1 MNGFLRHP
9 LRVSFRGLW
18 LATELGI
25 SAFNFVW
32 MVGLGKES
40 RDLKRTKWLQL
51 SSRRILRVFNVSLK
65 TTGSLPSSGFLA
77 CNHLSYLDILVVATA
92 TPCLFVAKR
101 EVGAWPL
108 LGWFARRAGCLFV
121 DREKRS
127 DVARLNQH
135 LQQHLEAGLLLVLF
149 PEGTSSD
156 GQTVLP
162 FKSSLLEPA
171 ATTQKPIFAGRID
184 YEIQDGNVGQEVCYW
199 GDMTLV
205 PHLINLLSK
214 RKIAARLNFSDLTGH
229 ASDRKEL
236 ARQLRS
242 RILSMRPTNLA
253 SDETASLELK
263 PA

>member
-1 MNGFLRHP
+1 MKGILRHP
-9 LRVSFRGLW
+9 LRVLFRGLW
-18 LATELGI
+18 LGAELGI
-25 SAFNFVW
+25 SAFNFSW
-32 MVGLGKES
+32 MVGFGKKS
-40 RDLKRTKWLQL
+40 RDNNRTKWLQV
-51 SSRRILRVFNVSLK
+51 SSRRMLRVFNVSLG
-65 TTGSLPSSGFLA
+65 TTGDLPSAGFLA
-77 CNHLSYLDILVVATA
+77 CNHLSYLDILLIAAV

-101 EVGAWPL
+101 EVGGWPL

-127 DVARLNQH
+127 DVARLNQK
-135 LQQHLEAGLLLVLF
+135 LRDHLEAGLLLVLF

-171 ATTQKPIFAGRID
+171 ARTRTSIFAGRID
-184 YEIQDGNVGQEVCYW
+184 YEIPDGDVGQEVCYW
-199 GDMTLV
+199 GDMTLI

-214 RKIAARLNFSDLTGH
+214 RRIEAQIIFSELTAR

-236 ARQLRS
+236 ARQLHS
-242 RILSMRPTNLA
+242 RVLSLRPTTSA
-253 SDETASLELK
+253 RDEITPLKLK